1 MAEGR
6 MTDTAQT
13 APAGRLAVV
22 ATATDGIRVL
32 SLAGELDHDSGE
44 TLRQALAATGT
55 EKPRI
60 VLDMRQVTFMD
71 STGVNILIAAYR
83 TISEAGGWVRLAA
96 PSKTVLRVVQL
107 VGIDHLIACRPTL
120 RGALTP

>member
-1 MAEGR
+1 